1 MTQCC
6 IALGANL
13 GDPAKQFELALTA
26 LNKAG
31 HRVLRSSRNYITP
44 AMGSEAGCDFHNAA
58 AVIDTPLPP
67 EEFLQ
72 QLHDIEASLGRRR
85 TIAWGPRSLDLD
97 LLFYR
102 NTVVQA
108 SNLVVP
114 HPLLWLRRFVL
125 DPLNEVAKDWMH
137 PTLGETVG
145 ELLQRLNV
153 QPLEIEIQ
161 GADATIIAAVYEALR
176 NHFAVDSFELTSQ
189 PTNRQFAVIA
199 TGDSRPLAHPT
210 QPNIE
215 SARILRRPAD
225 CVLESF
231 LRDVLTAALPPD
243 QLLTD

>member
-13 GDPAKQFELALTA
+13 GDPARQFESALVA
-26 LNKAG
+26 LHEAG
-31 HRVLRSSRNYITP
+31 HRVLRSSQNYVTP
-44 AMGSEAGCDFHNAA
+44 AMGSEAGDEFHNAA

-67 EEFLQ
+67 EDFLQ
-72 QLHDIEASLGRRR
+72 QLHDIESRLGRRR
-85 TIAWGPRSLDLD
+85 TITWGPRSLDLD
-97 LLFYR
+97 LLFYG
-102 NTVVQA
+102 NAVVQA

-114 HPLLWLRRFVL
+114 HPLLWFRRFVL
-125 DPLNEVAKDWMH
+125 GPLNEVAKDWMH

-145 ELLQRLNV
+145 ELLQKLNV

-161 GADATIIAAVYEALR
+161 GEDSTTVATVYEALR
-176 NHFAVDSFELTSQ
+176 NDFAANSFKLTSQ
-189 PTNRQFAVIA
+189 PTDRKFAVVA
-199 TGDSRPLAHPT
+199 RTGSRPLTHPT

-231 LRDVLTAALPPD
+231 LRDVLTAALPHD